1 MERDEGAGSV
11 KKLLFIILIQ
21 LLACVNP
28 FAPELGNVDANASA
42 VLTERTNPE
51 EVLENFRFAY
61 IFGDSLVYSELID
74 TGFVFIFFDPSA
86 EGTGRFDNWGRD
98 VELRTTAGLF
108 RAVNGITLEWNSTI
122 EESYW
127 TPQPDSVQSIA
138 YFEGAQ
144 KARISKS
151 FQLKLGTEI
160 QLTGASVFTF
170 IKERS
175 GKGWRISRWLDES
188 IF

>member
-1 MERDEGAGSV
+1 MERDEGAGAVRKISI
-11 KKLLFIILIQ
+11 IILFQ
-21 LLACVNP
+21 LFACVNP
-28 FAPELGNVDANASA
+28 FAPELGNIDANASA

-74 TGFVFIFFDPSA
+74 TGFVFIFFDPTV
-86 EGTGRFDNWGRD
+86 EGTGRFDSWGRD
-98 VELRTTAGLF
+98 VELKATAGLF
-108 RAVNGITLEWNSTI
+108 RAVKGITLEWNSTI

-127 TPQPDSVQSIA
+127 TPQPDSVESIA
-138 YFEGAQ
+138 YFEGAK
-144 KARISKS
+144 KARRSKG

-160 QLTGASVFTF
+160 QLSGTSVFTF
-170 IKERS
+170 SKERF
-175 GKGWRISRWLDES
+175 GNGWRINRWIDES

>member
-1 MERDEGAGSV
+1 MKTV
-11 KKLLFIILIQ
+11 FVILLLLFY
-21 LLACVNP
+21 ACVNP
-28 FAPELGNVDANASA
+28 FAPELGEVDASASA

-74 TGFVFIFFDPSA
+74 TGFVFIYFDPTV
-86 EGTGRFDNWGRD
+86 EGTGRFDSWGRD
-98 VELRTTAGLF
+98 VELRATAGLF
-108 RAVNGITLEWNSTI
+108 RAVKNITLEWNSTI

-127 TPQPDSVQSIA
+127 TPEPDSVQSIV
-138 YFEGAQ
+138 YFEGAK
-144 KARISKS
+144 KAKISKS

-160 QLTGASVFTF
+160 QLSGTAVFTF
-170 IKERS
+170 SKERS
-175 GKGWRISRWLDES
+175 AHGWRIIRWLDES